1 MSSEEHETLHSFL
14 QLYVDHELAP
24 EDEQRVA
31 ALLEESADAR
41 AIVRE
46 QQEVKALIAGLPRPM
61 APPRLHGRV
70 LAALDE
76 VDAGVTPTDEAA
88 TPTSDGELRPRRSGG
103 RFAAFARGGLI
114 MAPAAAAALALF
126 IVARG
131 GPAGFAQ
138 HPGSTAA
145 TNLAMAERLERPS
158 SAEPSPEPGLESA
171 VAVAQAPELADAA
184 AGASAPLVDI
194 DRLAQFP
201 IQVAGASRLPGDIAL
216 VSAANAEPSRAT
228 VSYVNRRTGT
238 RFVDEQRPADEALSS
253 GRRVEVDGRT
263 YHLARDRYG
272 RAVLQF
278 EHGGV
283 HHTLKQVGA
292 RPRHGALRVVP
303 VGLGHS
309 DFRQLH
315 ALAEAVV
322 DLPVR

>member
-1 MSSEEHETLHSFL
+1 MSSEEHETLHSYL

-24 EDEQRVA
+24 EDEERVA

-46 QQEVKALIAGLPRPM
+46 QQEVKALIAGLPRPV
-61 APPRLHGRV
+61 APAHLQGRV

-76 VDAGVTPTDEAA
+76 VDAGAGASEAGPTHGPAAEAEA
-88 TPTSDGELRPRRSGG
+88 RPRRAGG

-126 IVARG
+126 VVVRG
-131 GPAGFAQ
+131 GPVGLSEA
-138 HPGSTAA
+138 PGSNVAA
-145 TNLAMAERLERPS
+145 NLAAAERLER
-158 SAEPSPEPGLESA
+158 SATTEPA
-171 VAVAQAPELADAA
+171 DDTTVADAPA
-184 AGASAPLVDI
+184 PAPAPGAERTALVDI

-216 VSAANAEPSRAT
+216 VSAANAEPTRAT
-228 VSYVNRRTGT
+228 VSYVNRRTGA
-238 RFVDEQRPADEALSS
+238 RFVDEQRPANEGMSS
-253 GRRVEVDGRT
+253 GRRVEIDGRS

-283 HHTLKQVGA
+283 HHTLRQVRA
-292 RPRHGALRVVP
+292 RSRRGALRVVP
-303 VGLGHS
+303 VGLDHP

-315 ALAEAVV
+315 ELAEAVAG
-322 DLPVR
+322 LPVR